1 MRVILYMATT
11 INGFVAK
18 ENDDT
23 GFVSETE
30 WSNFRSKI
38 QEIGNLVVGRRAY
51 EIMRKNGDFKN
62 LQNIKVVVVTKN
74 SSTQLESTLHSVA
87 KSPKSAVTLLAKQGF
102 EKILVA
108 GGGMLNG
115 SFISEGLIDEIFID
129 IEPVAFGKGIKL
141 FGENNFEAKLKLLG
155 TKQLSPNE
163 IQLHY
168 EVQK

>member
-1 MRVILYMATT
+1 M
-11 INGFVAK
+11 AK

-30 WSNFRSKI
+30 WSSFRSKI
-38 QEIGNLVVGRRAY
+38 QEIGNLVVGRRTY
-51 EIMRKNGDFKN
+51 EIMHRNGDLKN
-62 LQNIKVVVVTKN
+62 LENIKVAVVTKN
-74 SSTQLESTLHSVA
+74 SSTQLEGTSHFVA
-87 KSPKSAVTLLAKQGF
+87 QSPKSAIALLTERGF
-102 EKILVA
+102 EKILIG

-115 SFISEGLIDEIFID
+115 SFMSEGLIDEIFID

-141 FGENNFEAKLKLLG
+141 FGESDFGAKLRLVD

-168 EVQK
+168 EIQK